1 MNDIDQGVTVI
12 VPTLNRGTYLLDTV
26 NDLLA
31 QEHRPLEILVVDQS
45 AEGTE
50 EMEALAAAHL
60 EIISYR
66 RVGFRGLPQA
76 RNFGWQ
82 NSRYEAIV
90 YVDDDIRCG
99 PELVTEH
106 LRALKLRGV
115 GIVGG
120 SIEESRAANE
130 GKGRPGRFNFWT
142 ASPVSSFDSTKE
154 CEASHVKG
162 CNFSCWRSVLRECGG
177 VDESL
182 SIGASLYEETDL
194 SLRARQRGYKIYFNG
209 RARLTHLAAANGGC
223 REKDMTSYVRALS
236 HNRTVLIR
244 RFLRWYQLPVAVVRL
259 SFLCLAYTF
268 HYRQLDAIEAGLGG
282 FVLGLRDGGR
292 APRCGNYY
300 GEVRP

>member
-1 MNDIDQGVTVI
+1 MNDAGQGVTVV

-26 NDLLA
+26 RDLLR

-50 EMEALAAAHL
+50 QMEALAETHSDT
-60 EIISYR
+60 ISYR
-66 RVGFRGLPQA
+66 RVSFRGLPLA

-82 NSRYEAIV
+82 NSRYEAVV

-99 PELVTEH
+99 PGLVSEH
-106 LRALKLRGV
+106 RRALRLPGV
-115 GIVGG
+115 GIAGG
-120 SIEESRAANE
+120 SIEESPAAKE
-130 GKGRPGRFNFWT
+130 SKGRPGRFNFWT

-154 CEASHVKG
+154 CEANHVKG

-194 SLRARQRGYKIYFNG
+194 SLRARQHGYKIYFNG
-209 RARLTHLAAANGGC
+209 RARLIHLAAGSGGC
-223 REKDMTSYVRALS
+223 REKNMTNYVRALS

-244 RFLRWYQLPVAVVRL
+244 RFLRWYQVPVAIARL
-259 SFLCLAYTF
+259 SLLCLAYTF
-268 HYRQLDAIEAGLGG
+268 HYRQLEAIPAGVSG
-282 FVLGLRDGGR
+282 FFSGLRDGGR
-292 APRCGNYY
+292 APLCGDYS
-300 GEVRP
+300 GEVGA